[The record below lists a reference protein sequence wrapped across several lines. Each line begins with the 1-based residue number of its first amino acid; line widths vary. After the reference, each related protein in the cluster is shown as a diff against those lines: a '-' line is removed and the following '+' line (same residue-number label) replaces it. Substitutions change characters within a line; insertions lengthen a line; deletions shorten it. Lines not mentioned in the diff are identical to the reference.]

1 MSEKANKKLLGY
13 NYPGNIRELKALI
26 ELASVLSDG
35 EDIEVGNINFP
46 SSDILSD
53 LTIEDKSL
61 KEYNNVIIKH
71 FGSSYQGANVEYS
84 IENVPLGTG
93 GAMLLASQGLSES
106 FLVINGDTFIDI
118 DLGKMLNFHGEVKSD
133 WTMALIQ
140 SSNSVRYMGVDIL
153 DDGRVSSIKSNT
165 NLANGGV
172 YLIDPNAVER
182 HKEAQNK
189 KISLEDDLL
198 PQLILNN
205 GSLYG
210 FESFGSFIDIGIPED
225 YERAVNILNSGI

>member
-1 MSEKANKKLLGY
+1 MTTAIILAGGLGT
-13 NYPGNIRELKALI
+13 RLR
-26 ELASVLSDG
+26 SV
-35 EDIEVGNINFP
+35 V
-46 SSDILSD
+46 SD
-53 LTIEDKSL
+53 LPKPMAPILGRPFLEYLMDYWIKQGISRFIISVGYKS
-61 KEYNNVIIKH
+61 NVIIKH